1 MKTAVIALVAVVAAG
16 SLFARDL
23 NINGEF
29 KRLNTAGTAPLGWV
43 KNYANQPNVGTF
55 KVVPAREAG
64 ENAIQVT
71 TTTRETPFYTAAAY
85 PVKPGEIVKIE
96 AKVKGKGTAGV
107 AVYLYDAKGYIFSGN
122 LAKVTA
128 TDVFTEVEGKHVVK
142 NEYEITRNGVKVKA
156 VPTGVRIVFFAG
168 TNSDITFEDVEAEI
182 DAAK

>member
-64 ENAIQVT
+64 
-71 TTTRETPFYTAAAY
+71 
-85 PVKPGEIVKIE
+85 
-96 AKVKGKGTAGV
+96 
-107 AVYLYDAKGYIFSGN
+107 
-122 LAKVTA
+122 
-128 TDVFTEVEGKHVVK
+128 
-142 NEYEITRNGVKVKA
+142 
-156 VPTGVRIVFFAG
+156 
-168 TNSDITFEDVEAEI
+168 
-182 DAAK
+182 